1 MTLVITGDDLRTRR
15 KARDLTQAALAD
27 MLGVKAASV
36 GQWETGVTKPGWRM
50 AQKLE
55 EIFEGVTPAE
65 SSRIDRLEAEFEA
78 MRQKLSGLESLVMRL
93 GKSFPPPDE

>member
-15 KARDLTQAALAD
+15 KARNLTQAALAEI
-27 MLGVKAASV
+27 LGIKAASV

-50 AQKLE
+50 AQRLE
-55 EIFEGVTPAE
+55 EIFEGVTPEE
-65 SSRIDRLEAEFEA
+65 STRLDRLEAEFDA
-78 MRQKLSGLESLVMRL
+78 MTARIKGLEALVKRL